1 MKKHKIL
8 YLYIAFTLALSAA
21 CASPAPTNDPSPQ
34 GSVGSS
40 SLPAE
45 GPTEATIPT
54 SEPAVTEGVPVTG
67 HLVTPAP
74 IVPTPGKMVDDV
86 ESSGTGPEGR
96 APYGDSYKLNRF
108 ERPFLQDMTYVP
120 ELDIHRF
127 GLSEDQDWYYVSIRL
142 IGNDPN
148 HELGIHYGAEIDLD
162 ADGFGDYVIWA
173 SPPYREQWDTVNI
186 QVIQDSNRDA
196 GGISAMQS
204 DAVFDGNGYD
214 TLVFDGSAQENADP
228 DLAWVRMSK
237 DQTATIQFAFKK
249 SLTGALFMV
258 GVVSDVGLKDVSKYD
273 YADHFTEAEAGSPVK
288 NNQYYPLG
296 SLYAVDN
303 TCWEA
308 YGIRTTGY
316 EPKLCQPILQ
326 PTQIPSNDPDEPG
339 APAMACVPEP
349 ACPNGYDSST
359 CECKGVDVP

>member
-21 CASPAPTNDPSPQ
+21 CASPVPTNEPSPQ

-40 SLPAE
+40 ALPAE
-45 GPTEATIPT
+45 EPTEETISTP
-54 SEPAVTEGVPVTG
+54 EPAVTDSIPVTG
-67 HLVTPAP
+67 HLMTPAA

-120 ELDIHRF
+120 DIDIHRF
-127 GLSEDQDWYYVSIRL
+127 GLSEDSDWYYISVKL

-148 HELGIHYGAEIDLD
+148 RDLGIHYGVEIDLN

-173 SPPYREQWDTVNI
+173 HPPYRDQWDTVNI
-186 QVIQDSNRDA
+186 QVLKDSNLDA

-214 TLVFDGSAQENADP
+214 ELVFDGSAQENADP
-228 DLAWVRMSK
+228 DLAWVRMSE
-237 DQTATIQFAFKK
+237 DLMATIQFAFKK
-249 SLTGALFMV
+249 SLSGSLFMV
-258 GVVSDVGLKDVSKYD
+258 GVVSDMGLKDVSKYD
-273 YADHFTEAEAGSPVK
+273 YADHFTEADAGSPVK

-326 PTQIPSNDPDEPG
+326 PTQIPSNDSDEPG

-349 ACPNGYDSST
+349 ACPNGYNSST
-359 CECKGVDVP
+359 CECNGVDVP